1 MNYVK
6 KVRRKPEMQLAPL
19 IDMVFLLLIFFMVA
33 TIFPDDTGIEVQK
46 PQSATSNKLPKEH
59 ILFLISKTGEVWF
72 SGHKV
77 ELKEVSKIIE
87 SQLEIEPDVMVL
99 VDPDKKAETDY
110 LIKFLDEARKGGAR
124 NLAIGTK
131 EKSKKKKDK
140 SASIKPGQSSEKTG

>member
-1 MNYVK
+1 MYYVK
-6 KVRRKPEMQLAPL
+6 KARRKPEMQLAPL

-59 ILFLISKTGEVWF
+59 LLFLISKTGEVWF

-77 ELKEVSKIIE
+77 DLKEVSKIIE
-87 SQLEIEPDVMVL
+87 SQLEIQPDVMVL

-110 LIKFLDEARKGGAR
+110 LIKFLDEARRGGAR

-131 EKSKKKKDK
+131 EKSKKKKDG
-140 SASIKPGQSSEKTG
+140 SASKNDENRSEETG

>member
-6 KVRRKPEMQLAPL
+6 KIRQKPEMQLAPL

-46 PQSATSNKLPKEH
+46 PQSATASKMPKENL
-59 ILFLISKTGEVWF
+59 LFLISKSGEIWF

-77 ELKEVSKIIE
+77 DLKEVSKIIE
-87 SQLEIEPDVMVL
+87 SELQIQPGVMVL
-99 VDPDKKAETDY
+99 VDADKKAETDY

-140 SASIKPGQSSEKTG
+140 SAAIQIENSFEEIG